1 MVNVGG
7 KRRWLPPSKSLI
19 YMVKS
24 YLAEEVGFSSK
35 DLFLKD
41 IRGKYTVKYEK

>member
-1 MVNVGG
+1 MVNLGG

-24 YLAEEVGFSSK
+24 YLAEEVGLSRKFFILYK
-35 DLFLKD
+35 
-41 IRGKYTVKYEK
+41 TMT